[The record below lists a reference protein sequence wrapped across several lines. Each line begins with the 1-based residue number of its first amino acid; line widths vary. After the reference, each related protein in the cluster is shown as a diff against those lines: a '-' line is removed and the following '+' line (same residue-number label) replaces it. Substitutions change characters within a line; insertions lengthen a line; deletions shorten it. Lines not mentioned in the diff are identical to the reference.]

1 MILRHSLFIA
11 RTSLLHAWKR
21 SLLLAF
27 VLGVS
32 LGVPLA
38 LSSLLARASLDMTA
52 RAHIA
57 PLLLG
62 AKGSESDLVFGALFF
77 ASTPPNG
84 LTMRDLA
91 RVEHDE
97 MARAIPIMLGASARE
112 AVVVGTTL
120 DYFAQREITPQRGE
134 MFALIGECVVGANV
148 AQRLALT
155 DDACLFTDAH
165 SLSDLAGVLP
175 LELTVTGILRE
186 TGSADDDVIFV
197 DLRTMWSIRGL
208 GHRHADPAHP
218 SASSTAAAAVIGQDG
233 ARAILSE
240 ALVIER
246 AATTAA
252 TATTSASFHFHG
264 SVDDLP
270 LDAALVY
277 PRDAKSLALL
287 LGRFTAKNE
296 PLQLIRPE
304 LFASRVLDRIFG
316 VARVLGAVALGTA
329 LLVAL
334 VVASAFALSIRL
346 RADELALMRR
356 LGASRARV
364 ATFIATEALLL
375 AMLSVALALVVWS
388 LAPLASPLLLRMVSE
403 S

>member
-1 MILRHSLFIA
+1 MIMRHALFIA
-11 RTSLLHAWKR
+11 RTSLRHAWKR

-38 LSSLLARASLDMTA
+38 LSSLLARASVDMTA

-62 AKGSESDLVFGALFF
+62 VKGSESDLVFGALFF
-77 ASTPPNG
+77 ATTTPSG

-91 RVEHDE
+91 RVEEQE
-97 MARAIPIMLGASARE
+97 MARAIPVLMRASARE

-120 DYFAQREITPQRGE
+120 DYFAQRELTVQRGE
-134 MFALIGECVVGANV
+134 MFALIGECVIGANV
-148 AQRLALT
+148 AKRLELHEGARV
-155 DDACLFTDAH
+155 FTDAH
-165 SLSDLAGVLP
+165 ALSDLAGVLP
-175 LELTVTGILRE
+175 LELVVTGILHSSA
-186 TGSADDDVIFV
+186 SADDDVIFV
-197 DLRTMWSIRGL
+197 DLKTMWSICGL
-208 GHRHADPAHP
+208 GHRHADAAQPA
-218 SASSTAAAAVIGQDG
+218 AAAAVIGQD
-233 ARAILSE
+233 ATRAILSE

-246 AATTAA
+246 ATAN
-252 TATTSASFHFHG
+252 TAEAASTSPSFHFHG
-264 SVDDLP
+264 SVDELP

-277 PRDAKSLALL
+277 PRDEKSLALL

-296 PLQLIRPE
+296 RLQLIRPE

-334 VVASAFALSIRL
+334 VVASTFALSIRL
-346 RADELALMRR
+346 RADELKLMRR

-375 AMLSVALALVVWS
+375 ATMSIALALAVWS
-388 LAPLASPLLLRMVSE
+388 LAPLASPLLLRLVSE
-403 S
+403 G